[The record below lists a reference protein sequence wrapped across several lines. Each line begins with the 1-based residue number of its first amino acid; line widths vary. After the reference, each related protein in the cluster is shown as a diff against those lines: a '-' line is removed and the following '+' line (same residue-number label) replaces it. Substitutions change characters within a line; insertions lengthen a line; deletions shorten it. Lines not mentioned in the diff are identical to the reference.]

1 MASRSRSR
9 SSTDPR
15 PPFHEGRPGDV
26 PMRRLGLT
34 LAGTPLEAIL
44 REFEAELDAAGITRV
59 RPRFY
64 LSTLT
69 SSLTSTAPWT

>member
-1 MASRSRSR
+1 
-9 SSTDPR
+9 
-15 PPFHEGRPGDV
+15 
-26 PMRRLGLT
+26 MRRLGLT